1 MLVRIWRTKNSHT
14 SFAPPL
20 GGQFGNNSAVEDA
33 YVPQHGSSTPY
44 VWCVLRTHCKLFDTP
59 LIQRWGLCFFPWKMS
74 WSVTASISE
83 FSESDVIWWKR
94 PHSSALLAGMLTPGA
109 PSLHTRSLTTLQP
122 LCGREQRYVLQ
133 RTAFRPSLPNHL
145 PGHLRVTPP
154 SDSGQCHVV
163 LEHLPAEPC
172 PKFLHTALWGITK
185 CCCFKLRSFGI
196 ICYAATDNW
205 NHIQQK
211 SMHMCTKRYV
221 QKCLLYHCLQKQT
234 IGNNLNLH
242 QEKNKIFK
250 IMICSYNGVH
260 FSSENEWIGTT
271 CVDVTISK
279 QHWAQK
285 QVAEGYVQLGSIYMQ
300 NSTILCLW
308 MLIYIGKIQPH
319 AREWRTADS
328 LWWRWDEEG
337 PTGSFNVLGCFISLK
352 KIWNKYENMF
362 GYDKAEK
369 RGPAG
374 GYSKY
379 VTTAKTVAPR
389 RAPLPAPG
397 LGSNRLSCQM
407 AEMSRKVQR
416 RSLSFGELD
425 SPRARDSSCSPVC
438 LNIG

>member
-1 MLVRIWRTKNSHT
+1 MLVRIWRTKNSPT

-20 GGQFGNNSAVEDA
+20 GGQFGNNSAVEDTH
-33 YVPQHGSSTPY
+33 VPQHGSSAPY
-44 VWCVLRTHCKLFDTP
+44 VWCVLRTHNKFFATP

-74 WSVTASISE
+74 WSVTASVSE
-83 FSESDVIWWKR
+83 FSENDVYRMEEATQLCLACWDAHSWSPKPPYKESDN
-94 PHSSALLAGMLTPGA
+94 PTTTMLEGTKIGA
-109 PSLHTRSLTTLQP
+109 PANRLAE
-122 LCGREQRYVLQ
+122 LCLP
-133 RTAFRPSLPNHL
+133 PSLPNRL

-154 SDSGQCHVV
+154 SDSSQCHVV
-163 LEHLPAEPC
+163 LEHPPAEPC
-172 PKFLHTALWGITK
+172 PKFLHTAWWDITK
-185 CCCFKLRSFGI
+185 CCLKLQSFGI

-260 FSSENEWIGTT
+260 FSGANEWIGAT
-271 CVDVTISK
+271 CVDVTISE

-328 LWWRWDEEG
+328 LWWRWDEG
-337 PTGSFNVLGCFISLK
+337 
-352 KIWNKYENMF
+352 
-362 GYDKAEK
+362 
-369 RGPAG
+369 
-374 GYSKY
+374 
-379 VTTAKTVAPR
+379 
-389 RAPLPAPG
+389 APLGAPMF
-397 LGSNRLSCQM
+397 LV
-407 AEMSRKVQR
+407 A
-416 RSLSFGELD
+416 SFL
-425 SPRARDSSCSPVC
+425 
-438 LNIG
+438 